1 MKNLFKWLL
10 YNGGNTSYIENTEN
24 FEKAQFIM
32 PVYSSEDG
40 YIEKIDA
47 DIVGSIAGYL
57 GAGRMNDENK
67 IDRTAGIVLNKK
79 IGDKVEAGEIV
90 AYIHTNDES
99 KVIGATKNLEE
110 AFKVS
115 KKTVKVTS
123 RVVEII

>member
-1 MKNLFKWLL
+1 
-10 YNGGNTSYIENTEN
+10 
-24 FEKAQFIM
+24 M

-40 YIEKIDA
+40 YVEKIDA

-57 GAGRMNDENK
+57 GAGRINNEK
-67 IDRTAGIVLNKK
+67 QIDRAAGIVLNKK
-79 IGDKVEAGEIV
+79 IGDKVEAGEVV

-99 KVIGATKNLEE
+99 KVMGATKNLEE

-115 KKTVKVTS
+115 KKPVKVTS

>member
-1 MKNLFKWLL
+1 
-10 YNGGNTSYIENTEN
+10 
-24 FEKAQFIM
+24 M

-47 DIVGSIAGYL
+47 DMIGSIAVYL
-57 GAGRMNDENK
+57 GAGRMSKEDK

-79 IGDKVEAGEIV
+79 IGDAVTSGEIV

-99 KVIGATKNLEE
+99 KVMGATKNLED
-110 AFKVS
+110 AFKI
-115 KKTVKVTS
+115 VKHKVPITS